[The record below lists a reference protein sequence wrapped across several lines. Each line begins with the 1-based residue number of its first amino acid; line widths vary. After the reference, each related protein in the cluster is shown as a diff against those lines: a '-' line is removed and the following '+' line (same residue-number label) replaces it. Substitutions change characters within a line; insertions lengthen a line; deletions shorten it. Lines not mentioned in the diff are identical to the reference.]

1 MRASYVLKRIG
12 LFFLVLWGA
21 ATLNFFIPRL
31 SPGDPIRER
40 LSSMAVQ
47 SGYVQTGIEEMVRAY
62 QQKFGLDQPLYLQY
76 LRYLRDIFT
85 FNFGYSLTLYPAK
98 VLDLILHALPWTIGL
113 LTVATLFAFIFGTLF
128 GALMAWPRAPKA
140 LKSLA
145 SPFLTL
151 SAIPHYLLGLI
162 LLYIFAF
169 TLKKLPLYGGYPAGT
184 VPSLSLPFIGTIL
197 QHSILPALSIVLVE
211 MGFWALGMRSMMV
224 TTEGEDYMLF
234 ADARGL
240 RSNFIFRN
248 YALRNAMLPQYTALA
263 LSIGRVVSGSLIVEI
278 VFTYPGIGSLLYTA
292 IKGSD
297 YFMIYGIVFMV
308 ILTLGIATLVLDLL
322 YPLLDPRIRYHQG
335 AS

>member
-1 MRASYVLKRIG
+1 VRLSYLLKRIG

-21 ATLNFFIPRL
+21 ASLNFIIPRL
-31 SPGDPIRER
+31 SSADPIRER
-40 LSSMAVQ
+40 LSAMAVQ
-47 SGYVQTGIEEMVRAY
+47 SGYVQTGVDDMVRAY

-76 LRYLRDIFT
+76 FRYLRDIFT
-85 FNFGYSLTLYPAK
+85 FNFGYSLSLYPAK
-98 VLDLILHALPWTIGL
+98 VLGL
-113 LTVATLFAFIFGTLF
+113 LTVSTVIAFGVGTLF
-128 GALMAWPRAPKA
+128 GALMAWPKAPKVV
-140 LKSLA
+140 KSLA

-169 TLKKLPLYGGYPAGT
+169 SLKKLPLYGGYPAGT
-184 VPSLSLPFIGTIL
+184 VPNLSPSFMWTIL
-197 QHSILPALSIVLVE
+197 QHSILPACSIVLVE

-234 ADARGL
+234 AEARGL

-248 YALRNAMLPQYTALA
+248 YALRNAMLPQYTSLA

-278 VFTYPGIGSLLYTA
+278 IFTYPGIGSLLYTA

-297 YFMIYGIVFMV
+297 YFVIYGVVFMV
-308 ILTLGIATLVLDLL
+308 ILTLGLATLVLDLV

-335 AS
+335 A

>member
-1 MRASYVLKRIG
+1 MRLSYLLKRIG

-21 ATLNFFIPRL
+21 ATLNFIIPRL
-31 SPGDPIRER
+31 SSADPIRER
-40 LSSMAVQ
+40 LSAMAVQ
-47 SGYVQTGIEEMVRAY
+47 SGYVQTGVDDMVRAY

-76 LRYLRDIFT
+76 FRYLRDIFT
-85 FNFGYSLTLYPAK
+85 FNFGYSLSLYPAK
-98 VLDLILHALPWTIGL
+98 VLALILHALPWTIGL
-113 LTVATLFAFIFGTLF
+113 LTVSTIIAFGVGTLF
-128 GALMAWPRAPKA
+128 GALMAWPKAPKVV
-140 LKSLA
+140 KSLA

-162 LLYIFAF
+162 LLYVFAF
-169 TLKKLPLYGGYPAGT
+169 SLKRLPLYGGYPAGT
-184 VPSLSLPFIGTIL
+184 VPNLSLPFIGTIL
-197 QHSILPALSIVLVE
+197 QHSILPACSIVLVE

-234 ADARGL
+234 AEARGL

-248 YALRNAMLPQYTALA
+248 YALRNAMLPQYTSLA

-278 VFTYPGIGSLLYTA
+278 IFTYPGIGSLLYTA

-297 YFMIYGIVFMV
+297 YFVIYGVVFMV
-308 ILTLGIATLVLDLL
+308 ILTLGLATLVLDLV

-335 AS
+335 A